1 MKKSILITI
10 IAVFTISFA
19 FAQKSVTNTTYS
31 FPSKGDAIIK
41 YSVPTAN
48 WNVTDE
54 NNLLSLTP
62 KGSGETSRLIT
73 MIWASE
79 NPYAEDAMTVI
90 VNDAFDVIET
100 LLTDLTWQ
108 ENMNTF
114 ENNGIS
120 FTALDGFGY
129 YVNEDG
135 SRDRMSAS
143 IMILIPDEIN
153 ILTLLFF
160 ATDQA
165 YDKLEKELLDIILSI
180 TPAK

>member
-1 MKKSILITI
+1 MKKSILIAI

-19 FAQKSVTNTTYS
+19 FAQKSVTNTYR
-31 FPSKGDAIIK
+31 FPSKGKAIIN

-48 WNVTDE
+48 WNISDE
-54 NNLLSLTP
+54 NNLLSLIP
-62 KGSGETSRLIT
+62 KDSGETSRLIT

-90 VNDAFDVIET
+90 VNDAFDVVET
-100 LLTDLTWQ
+100 LLKDITWK
-108 ENMNTF
+108 EDMNTF

-120 FTALDGFGY
+120 YTALDGYGY

-135 SRDRMSAS
+135 SKDRMTTS
-143 IMILIPDEIN
+143 IMILIPDETN
-153 ILTLLFF
+153 ILALLFF

-165 YDKLEKELLDIILSI
+165 YDKWEKELLEIILSI
-180 TPAK
+180 KPAK